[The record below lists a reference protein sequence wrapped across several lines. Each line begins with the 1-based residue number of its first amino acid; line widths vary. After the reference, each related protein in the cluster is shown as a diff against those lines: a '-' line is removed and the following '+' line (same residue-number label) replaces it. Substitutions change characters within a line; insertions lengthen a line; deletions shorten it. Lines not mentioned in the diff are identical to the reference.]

1 MLRAYTRNVERTVDG
16 MTKEDAYGAFQPK
29 ILQIARRV
37 YAQVR
42 DDAGIG
48 LDDLA
53 GFGAVGLLE
62 AFERFQPEHGQT
74 FAVFA
79 EYRIRGA
86 MLDALRTMDT
96 FTRRRRDTA
105 RKIKAAKEKAQE
117 LAGRAPSPTE
127 IALQMGASLE
137 EYWLALDI
145 ATPASLVSLDE
156 AVDTDG
162 YIRNA
167 FAGKAEH
174 QGPTQIFAMEA
185 RHALRDAITALPERE
200 RQVVILYY
208 GRDMNL
214 AEIGE
219 TLGVTPSR
227 ICQVL
232 SVSRGKLKA
241 ALSQFFDNEALDCV
255 RDVG

>member
-1 MLRAYTRNVERTVDG
+1 MLSAYARNAPPTVEG
-16 MTKEDAYGAFQPK
+16 MTKEDACRAFQPK
-29 ILQIARRV
+29 ILQIARKV

-42 DDAGIG
+42 DDAGVG
-48 LDDLA
+48 LEDLV

-62 AFERFQPEHGQT
+62 AFERYQPGHGQE
-74 FAVFA
+74 FAGFA

-105 RKIKAAKEKAQE
+105 RKIKAAREKAQE
-117 LAGRAPSPTE
+117 AAGRAPTPTE
-127 IALQMGASLE
+127 IAREMGASME

-145 ATPASLVSLDE
+145 ATPVSLMSMEE
-156 AVDTDG
+156 ATDTDG
-162 YIRNA
+162 CIRHA
-167 FAGKAEH
+167 FAGKSQSEAH
-174 QGPTQIFAMEA
+174 TQIFAMEA
-185 RHALRDAITALPERE
+185 RNALRDAITALPERE

-219 TLGVTPSR
+219 VLGVTPSR
-227 ICQVL
+227 VCQVL
-232 SVSRGKLKA
+232 SLSRGKLKS
-241 ALSQFFDNEALDCV
+241 ALAQFFDLEALDAV
-255 RDVG
+255 REAG